1 MQKTN
6 LADLKKRLFA
16 LRDDITHQGKIPV
29 TSERV
34 NKTEN
39 ESLDEDTQ
47 PLSEMTQVIASNR
60 NRTRMAALDKIKA
73 AIHKLEIAPDT
84 FGLCTECGEDISQ
97 KRLELIP
104 YVELCIDCQSEKDGA
119 RKSKVRKNLLDF
131 EI

>member
-1 MQKTN
+1 MKKN
-6 LADLKKRLFA
+6 DLAKFKNQLIA
-16 LRDDITHQGKIPV
+16 LRDDITDQGKIPV

-60 NRTRMAALDKIKA
+60 NRTRVASLDKIKA
-73 AIHKLEIAPDT
+73 ALHKLEVAPDT
-84 FGLCTECGEDISQ
+84 FGFCTECSEAISQ

-131 EI
+131 E